1 MNCINLTSIDLS
13 SFDIYKVI
21 NLDSIFHGCINL
33 TYINLSSFESENKL
47 LSFKNIFFNCIK
59 LIKIKISPSF
69 SQIINPEIKENIE
82 LIVI

>member
-13 SFDIYKVI
+13 SFDINKVI